1 METGFEWISHYG
13 YGALFVLLMLGIVGL
28 PVPDETVLTFVGYL
42 CFKGELHVVPALA
55 TAFLGSVSGITLSY
69 VLGRVVG
76 VQVVVKWGPHLH
88 LHPHHLAKTHQWIV
102 RWGKYAL
109 LIAYF
114 IPGVRHLAALLVG
127 TSALPLTVF
136 APFAY
141 TGALLW
147 STTFI
152 GLGYLAGEEW
162 KQLSSVLHHTLVIG
176 AILVVLVFASVLLV
190 MRRRG
195 SLS

>member
-1 METGFEWISHYG
+1 METSFDWITHHG

-28 PVPDETVLTFVGYL
+28 PVPDETVLIFVGYL

-55 TAFLGSVSGITLSY
+55 TAFLGSASGITLSY

-76 VQVVVKWGPHLH
+76 VQVVTKWGPFLH
-88 LHPHHLAKTHQWIV
+88 LQPDRLAQTQQWIV

-114 IPGVRHLAALLVG
+114 IPGVRHLAALVVG
-127 TSALPLTVF
+127 ASAVSLTVF

-147 STTFI
+147 SASFI
-152 GLGYLAGEEW
+152 GLGYVAGEEW
-162 KQLSSVLHHTLVIG
+162 RRLSSTLPPTLVIG
-176 AILVVLVFASVLLV
+176 AILVILALASVLLV
-190 MRRRG
+190 LRRRD
-195 SLS
+195 SLN